1 MGWISMQREYIN
13 ELGSHVFFPPLHYL
27 LFAITLSA
35 VRHYTNLLFAITLS
49 AVRHYTSAVRHYTI
63 FCPSLHFCSP
73 PLHYLLSAITL
84 SAVRH
89 YTSTVL
95 RFTVSDYPFSI
106 LKLLFSIFQ
115 YLIGNHLDCLHA
127 YSRRFCWKRVEYH
140 ELYTSMYWEIQTYAH
155 QWSRN
160 CLPLRRTRVHPN
172 SQWGSC
178 CSIFSFKC
186 SVLQIVVYP
195 FVLFLSAI
203 VLYVLLRG
211 LIIPL
216 VSSNFSLKDNM

>member
-1 MGWISMQREYIN
+1 MGWVSMQRKYIN
-13 ELGSHVFFPPLHYL
+13 GLGFHAFFPPLHY
-27 LFAITLSA
+27 
-35 VRHYTNLLFAITLS
+35 LLFAITLS

-63 FCPSLHFCSP
+63 FCPPLHFCSP

-106 LKLLFSIFQ
+106 LKLLFDIFQ
-115 YLIGNHLDCLHA
+115 YLIGNHLDCLNA
-127 YSRRFCWKRVEYH
+127 YSRRFCWKRVEMQVQNTMNYILVCIGRYKRMH
-140 ELYTSMYWEIQTYAH
+140 TSGAGTVYPSGELEFT
-155 QWSRN
+155 
-160 CLPLRRTRVHPN
+160 PN

-178 CSIFSFKC
+178 CSIFSFRC

-203 VLYVLLRG
+203 VLYVLLRV

-216 VSSNFSLKDNM
+216 VSSNFSLMDNT